1 MFFKYLSEV
10 NRNYLS
16 NICGVEVFQL
26 HLGVWIFQSKFNLY
40 GEASRCVMCR
50 KFCPWVQTANT
61 NLVCAAHPSA
71 PEEMIPGKTLQYLCN
86 PPYFSYYRNGG
97 NSFIDR
103 LCYKKIGCFVK
114 SVSSW
119 NIGQRPLFF
128 CFLKAVWCVLSGLH
142 VLKCS
147 EPVVRLRQRWAE
159 LNDQFWGKRDIK
171 VV

>member
-1 MFFKYLSEV
+1 M

-40 GEASRCVMCR
+40 GEASRCVICR

-86 PPYFSYYRNGG
+86 PPHFSYYRNGG